1 MRGSNPA
8 RRETSIGST
17 EVRSARG
24 LCNKAPDCSAAA
36 ASMDAIWPP
45 NHKFVPVD
53 VLGVTVCVPHDQG
66 NASSCVDGGPLI
78 DSTL

>member
-1 MRGSNPA
+1 
-8 RRETSIGST
+8 
-17 EVRSARG
+17 
-24 LCNKAPDCSAAA
+24 
-36 ASMDAIWPP
+36 MDAIWPP